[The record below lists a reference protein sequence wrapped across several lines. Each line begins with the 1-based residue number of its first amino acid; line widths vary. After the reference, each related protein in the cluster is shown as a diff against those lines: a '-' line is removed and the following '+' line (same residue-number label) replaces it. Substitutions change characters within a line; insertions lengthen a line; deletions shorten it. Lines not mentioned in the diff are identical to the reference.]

1 MTTVDENTIK
11 ATLVPEADRLDFYP
25 RFLKVS
31 DFFRFETLVFSYMAT
46 FSAGYSG
53 GMWDFYDLSNGGF
66 YVAPKGEDNVIF
78 DVASNWF
85 QGELSPD
92 AAGIVVTLYALNR
105 LLSNGNQRYIEHYY
119 NLLDYAAQHPEAS
132 KIRGAID

>member
-25 RFLKVS
+25 RFLKGS
-31 DFFRFETLVFSYMAT
+31 DIFRFETLVFSYMAT
-46 FSAGYSG
+46 FSADYSG
-53 GMWDFYDLSNGGF
+53 GMWDFYDLSSGGF

-78 DVASNWF
+78 DIASNWF

-119 NLLDYAAQHPEAS
+119 NLMDYAEQHPEAS
-132 KIRGAID
+132 KIFGAID